1 MVCCVAGMHRHT
13 KAGTAP
19 KLLCL
24 RHLTRGV
31 PAPLPAAPEMA
42 DAAVVWRR
50 YTEGCSVRILHPQRF
65 CDPLW
70 HLVGAGGN
78 CRNRLCRLAVQGT
91 PAAASGQRRAGSH
104 LPSCLLCGWG
114 AAWRAAQGPL
124 PAIQPRSHDA
134 SPARPLGPAPL
145 LCWPPSR
152 PRRCRALRATCRAP
166 WAATRTS
173 LPRARKALRRTGGG
187 GRRAASAAG
196 CLRGC
201 CSGRQPRPLHV

>member
-1 MVCCVAGMHRHT
+1 MHRHA

-24 RHLTRGV
+24 RHRTRGV
-31 PAPLPAAPEMA
+31 PAPLPAAPDMA

-65 CDPLW
+65 FDPLW
-70 HLVGAGGN
+70 HLVGAGGDR
-78 CRNRLCRLAVQGT
+78 RNRLCRLAVPGT
-91 PAAASGQRRAGSH
+91 PAAASGQRRAGCSPPFSPPLQLGDCMESCCRAC
-104 LPSCLLCGWG
+104 LPFSLAHMTPVPPVHSG
-114 AAWRAAQGPL
+114 
-124 PAIQPRSHDA
+124 
-134 SPARPLGPAPL
+134 RPLCSAG
-145 LCWPPSR
+145 PPSR
-152 PRRCRALRATCRAP
+152 PRRWRALRATCSAP
-166 WAATRTS
+166 WAATRTL

-201 CSGRQPRPLHV
+201 CGGRQPRPSHV